1 MTTSRSPVLIVGAG
15 PVGMVLALTLA
26 HLDTPSIIVER
37 NLHTTRHPKMDLTN
51 GRSME
56 IFRALGIADE
66 LRAVGVPAD
75 QPLDVIWA
83 TSPAGHVLH
92 RFAYPSPNAAR
103 EIARLSNDG
112 TATHEP
118 SMRVSQVVLEPAL
131 KAQLDASPLIDV
143 RFGWAF
149 ESLRQ
154 DNMGVVASLSS
165 TDTGMHEE
173 VTCDY
178 LVGCDGGG
186 SRVREAIGI
195 KSEGDYA
202 IAEFYM
208 IHFRCARSDVFTRF
222 GPVFHLQ
229 TGLGTLISQ
238 NGNDIWTLHVL
249 APPDAD
255 PKILLR
261 DFVGSEID
269 AEILV
274 ANPWTPHMTVANH
287 YRDGRVFIAGDAA
300 HQVIPTGG
308 YGMNTG
314 VGDAADLG
322 WKLAAVCKGWG
333 GESLLSSYEAER
345 RPVALRNR
353 EAAAR
358 HVNVRQ
364 QINEQIHNAR
374 ALGDLDAPD
383 AAHRRIAVGRAIA
396 ALGNLENES
405 WGIEHGF
412 TYCGSP
418 LLEDE
423 PVGPT
428 FNPDRCEPSTA
439 PGCRFP
445 NYYLDD
451 GRPIA
456 DKFGRGFTLLAI
468 GSVEIGR
475 IDAYAL
481 AIGMPLKIVRLE
493 VEPSTQKLGSLIILV
508 RPDHH
513 IAWSGSQQPN
523 DWRPILNRVVGMV
536 SPVIPEE
543 RVA

>member
-1 MTTSRSPVLIVGAG
+1 MNTQTPVLIVGAG

-26 HLDTPSIIVER
+26 RLDVPSVVVER

-56 IFRALGIADE
+56 IFRALGIADD

-83 TSPAGHVLH
+83 TSPLGHVLH

-103 EIARLSNDG
+103 EIARVLNDG
-112 TATHEP
+112 TATSEP
-118 SMRVSQVVLEPAL
+118 GMRVSQVVLEPAL

-149 ESLRQ
+149 ESLWQ
-154 DNMGVVASLSS
+154 EDAGVVANVVS
-165 TDTGMHEE
+165 TDTGAKTEIR
-173 VTCDY
+173 CDY
-178 LVGCDGGG
+178 LIGCDGGG
-186 SRVREAIGI
+186 SRVRDAIGI
-195 KSEGDYA
+195 MVEGDHA

-229 TGLGTLISQ
+229 TGRGTLISQ
-238 NGNDIWTLHVL
+238 NGDDIWTLHVL
-249 APPDAD
+249 APPESD
-255 PKILLR
+255 PRELLR
-261 DFVGSEID
+261 NFVG
-269 AEILV
+269 AEVEVQILV
-274 ANPWTPHMTVANH
+274 SNPWKPHMTVTDR

-322 WKLAAVCKGWG
+322 WKLAAVVRGWAAA
-333 GESLLSSYEAER
+333 SLLDSYEAER

-353 EAAAR
+353 DAASR
-358 HVNVRQ
+358 HVVVRQ
-364 QINEQIHNAR
+364 QIGEQIQR
-374 ALGDLDAPD
+374 AEAEGDLDAPE
-383 AAHRRIAVGRAIA
+383 AAPRRIALGRTIA
-396 ALGNLENES
+396 ALGNMENES

-412 TYCGSP
+412 NYCGSAHIAS
-418 LLEDE
+418 EAVE
-423 PVGPT
+423 PAFDPE
-428 FNPDRCEPSTA
+428 RCQPSTA

-445 NYYLDD
+445 NYYLNS
-451 GRPIA
+451 GHPIA
-456 DKFGRGFTLLAI
+456 DLFGRGFTLLAI
-468 GSVEIGR
+468 GAVEIGR
-475 IDAYAL
+475 IDAFAQ
-481 AIGMPLKIVRLE
+481 AIGMPLEIVRLE
-493 VEPSTQKLGSLIILV
+493 EEPVTERLEGRIILV

-513 IAWSGSQQPN
+513 IAWRGEHKPA
-523 DWRPILNRVVGMV
+523 DWRPILQRIVGII
-536 SPVIPEE
+536 IPAGIEE
-543 RVA
+543 EIA